1 MKKES
6 KSTNKVKEVL
16 GTKGAEL
23 FSALLLQEP
32 RKADAIVYL
41 QGDQLDRAPK
51 TAELYNKEYADTIFI
66 TGNNNLIGRG
76 KRNEENDF
84 HLDTSKEYFIKH
96 GVKEEVILIDDKSM
110 NSKDQAVKIIQLAKE
125 RGWNT
130 LLVVTSPFHILRA
143 YLTLLK
149 QVEEQNWNG
158 EIIMQ
163 TPDLSWSSIP
173 SGRVKTAQIML
184 EEDLEKIKKYKDD
197 LTDIDTIKIPK
208 QQD

>member
-84 HLDTSKEYFIKH
+84 HLDISKEYFIKH
-96 GVKEEVILIDDKSM
+96 GVREEAILIDDKSM
-110 NSKDQAVKIIQLAKE
+110 NSKDQAVTIIKLAKE
-125 RGWNT
+125 KGWNT

-149 QVEEQNWNG
+149 QVGEQDWNG

-163 TPDLSWSSIP
+163 HPDLSWNSIP
-173 SGRVKTAQIML
+173 SGRVKTALVML

-197 LTDIDTIKIPK
+197 IAEYKHNVTY
-208 QQD
+208 

>member
-84 HLDTSKEYFIKH
+84 HLDISKEYFIKH
-96 GVKEEVILIDDKSM
+96 GVKEEAILIDDKSM
-110 NSKDQAVKIIQLAKE
+110 NSKDQAVTIIKLAKE
-125 RGWNT
+125 KGWNT

-149 QVEEQNWNG
+149 QVGEQDWNG

-163 TPDLSWSSIP
+163 HPDLSWNSIP
-173 SGRVKTAQIML
+173 SGRVKTALVML

-197 LTDIDTIKIPK
+197 IAEYKHNVTY
-208 QQD
+208 

>member
-84 HLDTSKEYFIKH
+84 HLDISKEYFIKH
-96 GVKEEVILIDDKSM
+96 GVKEEAILIDDKSM
-110 NSKDQAVKIIQLAKE
+110 NSKDQAVTIIKLAKE
-125 RGWNT
+125 KGWNT

-149 QVEEQNWNG
+149 QVGEQDWNG

-163 TPDLSWSSIP
+163 HPDLSWNSIP
-173 SGRVKTAQIML
+173 SGRVKTALVML

-197 LTDIDTIKIPK
+197 IAEYKHNVTY
-208 QQD
+208 Q